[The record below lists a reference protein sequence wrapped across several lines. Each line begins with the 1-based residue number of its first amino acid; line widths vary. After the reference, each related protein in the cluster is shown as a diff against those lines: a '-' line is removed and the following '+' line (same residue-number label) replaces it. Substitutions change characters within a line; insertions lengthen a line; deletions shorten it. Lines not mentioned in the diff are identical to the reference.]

1 VQGAQ
6 RALGELGGAAWA
18 AVSGAAG
25 RLGWDAE
32 AARAEWAAGAGRRV
46 RGFRQDVARTLPG
59 RVRELRRFQQTPLGQ
74 LATAGGVVWLF
85 LSGHWVTLLKLF
97 FDLLAVGM
105 VVFPVLGFAALRR
118 AAQAQAAAGAGGPGA
133 RPPPGGARA
142 RGAGSRGAG
151 PGGPGGAD
159 PGGAG
164 PGGAG
169 PGSVID
175 AEWSE
180 VE

>member
-1 VQGAQ
+1 M
-6 RALGELGGAAWA
+6 
-18 AVSGAAG
+18 
-25 RLGWDAE
+25 
-32 AARAEWAAGAGRRV
+32 

-105 VVFPVLGFAALRR
+105 VVFPVLGFAAMRR

-142 RGAGSRGAG
+142 RAAGAG
-151 PGGPGGAD
+151 

-164 PGGAG
+164 PGGTG

>member
-1 VQGAQ
+1 MAQ
-6 RALGELGGAAWA
+6 RALGELGGAAWG
-18 AVSGAAG
+18 AVSGAGG

-105 VVFPVLGFAALRR
+105 VVFPILGFAALRR
-118 AAQAQAAAGAGGPGA
+118 AAQAQAAAGAGAPGA
-133 RPPPGGARA
+133 RPPPGAA
-142 RGAGSRGAG
+142 RGEGAG
-151 PGGPGGAD
+151 A
-159 PGGAG
+159 GGAG
-164 PGGAG
+164 AGASS
-169 PGSVID
+169 GSVID

>member
-1 VQGAQ
+1 MIVEDEFQC
-6 RALGELGGAAWA
+6 RTAL
-18 AVSGAAG
+18 V
-25 RLGWDAE
+25 WDKNLQST
-32 AARAEWAAGAGRRV
+32 GQPFGSRV

-85 LSGHWVTLLKLF
+85 LSGSWVTLLKLF

-105 VVFPVLGFAALRR
+105 VVFPILGFAALRR
-118 AAQAQAAAGAGGPGA
+118 AAQAQATAGAGAPGA
-133 RPPPGGARA
+133 RPPPGAA
-142 RGAGSRGAG
+142 RGEGAG
-151 PGGPGGAD
+151 A
-159 PGGAG
+159 GGAG
-164 PGGAG
+164 AGASS
-169 PGSVID
+169 GSVID